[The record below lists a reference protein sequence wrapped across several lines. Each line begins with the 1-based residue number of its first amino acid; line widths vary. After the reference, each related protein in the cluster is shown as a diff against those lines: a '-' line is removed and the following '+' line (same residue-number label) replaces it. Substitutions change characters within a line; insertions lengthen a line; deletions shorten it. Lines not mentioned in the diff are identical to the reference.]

1 MDFSMHKTINRSFMA
16 GAKTALLWAKN
27 SDTKE
32 WIIQM
37 PSNRIEGDIT
47 YSFANKLLQNAA
59 IELRYLHIMQQTR
72 IPVSI
77 LDYIPPPNAYSL
89 LNLDFSS
96 DVLVG
101 KRQISVGLTVVNLL
115 NQTYRDY
122 MNRFRYFNDE
132 PGRSINLRIK
142 LKL

>member
-1 MDFSMHKTINRSFMA
+1 M
-16 GAKTALLWAKN
+16 
-27 SDTKE
+27 
-32 WIIQM
+32 
-37 PSNRIEGDIT
+37 
-47 YSFANKLLQNAA
+47 
-59 IELRYLHIMQQTR
+59 HIMQQTR
-72 IPVSI
+72 VPESI
-77 LDYIPPPNAYSL
+77 ADYIPPPNAYSQ
-89 LNLDFSS
+89 LNVDFSS
-96 DVLVG
+96 DVSIG